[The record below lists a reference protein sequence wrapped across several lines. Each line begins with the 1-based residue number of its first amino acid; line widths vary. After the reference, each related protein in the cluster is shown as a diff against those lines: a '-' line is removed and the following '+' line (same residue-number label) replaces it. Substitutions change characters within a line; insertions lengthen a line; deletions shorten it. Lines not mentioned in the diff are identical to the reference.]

1 VIKSIKDSATKK
13 IYSLESSQRIP
24 AELHLVAL
32 RKLRMLNSVKNLNDL
47 RIPPTNTL
55 RRLLGHRHGQFNIR
69 INEDWRICFDWHD
82 GNAHNV
88 EIINYKKEYRA

>member
-1 VIKSIKDSATKK
+1 VILSIKDNTTRK
-13 IYSLESSQRIP
+13 IYSLEPSQKVP
-24 AELHLVAL
+24 LELHSIAL
-32 RKLRMLNSVKNLNDL
+32 RKLRVLNSAQNLNDL
-47 RIPPTNTL
+47 RIPPTNIL

>member
-1 VIKSIKDSATKK
+1 MILSIKDNTTKK
-13 IYSLESSQRIP
+13 IYALGP
-24 AELHLVAL
+24 AGKLPPELQPIAL

-47 RIPPTNTL
+47 RIPPTNLL
-55 RRLLGHRHGQFNIR
+55 RRLLGHRQGQFNIR

-88 EIINYKKEYRA
+88 EIINYKKEYRV

>member
-1 VIKSIKDSATKK
+1 VILSIKDNTTRK
-13 IYSLESSQRIP
+13 IYSLEP
-24 AELHLVAL
+24 TGKLPLELQPIAL

-47 RIPPTNTL
+47 RIPPTNIL
-55 RRLLGHRHGQFNIR
+55 RRLLGHRQGQFNIR

-88 EIINYKKEYRA
+88 EIINYKKEYRV

>member
-1 VIKSIKDSATKK
+1 MILSIKDKTTKK
-13 IYSLESSQRIP
+13 IYSLESSQKIP
-24 AELHLVAL
+24 LELQSIAL

-47 RIPPTNTL
+47 RIPPTNIL
-55 RRLLGHRHGQFNIR
+55 RRLLGHRQGQFNIR

-88 EIINYKKEYRA
+88 EIINYKKEYRV

>member
-1 VIKSIKDSATKK
+1 VIKSFADKTSKK
-13 IYSLESSQRIP
+13 IYSLEQTGKLP
-24 AELHLVAL
+24 LELQPIAL

-47 RIPPTNTL
+47 RIPPTNIL
-55 RRLLGHRHGQFNIR
+55 RRLLGHRQGQFNIR

-88 EIINYKKEYRA
+88 EIINYKKEYRV

>member
-1 VIKSIKDSATKK
+1 VILSIKDKTTKK
-13 IYSLESSQRIP
+13 IYSLESSQKIP
-24 AELHLVAL
+24 LELQPIAL

-47 RIPPTNTL
+47 RIPPTNIL
-55 RRLLGHRHGQFNIR
+55 RRLLGHRQGQFNIR

>member
-1 VIKSIKDSATKK
+1 VILSIKDNRAKR
-13 IYSLESSQRIP
+13 IYSLELVGKIP
-24 AELHLVAL
+24 PELQPVAL

-47 RIPPTNTL
+47 RIPPTNAL
-55 RRLLGHRHGQFNIR
+55 RRLLGHRQGQFNIR

-88 EIINYKKEYRA
+88 EIINFRKEYRV